1 MKLLIIIPAYNEA
14 ENIARVVEELK
25 ETVPQY
31 DYVVINDGSR
41 DETAAAAG
49 ERLLQN
55 EQVAAYL
62 RERLR
67 EMPRQDEVL
76 RGIMDI
82 AFADAEGDA
91 RVRLRALEL
100 LGRHLGTFRAPKDE
114 LDRQEQEA
122 RIARLRAGTDGGG
135 GGGTLRVVFEHT
147 DGAEE

>member
-1 MKLLIIIPAYNEA
+1 MTERQRLFAEEYLVDQNASRAYRA
-14 ENIARVVEELK
+14 AYPSVTR
-25 ETVPQY
+25 
-31 DYVVINDGSR
+31 DG
-41 DETAAAAG
+41 TAAAAG
-49 ERLLQN
+49 ERLLRN

-67 EMPRQDEVL
+67 ERPNQDKVL

-82 AFADAEGDA
+82 AFADADEDA

-122 RIARLRAGTDGGG
+122 RIAKLRAAAQDGGTDME
-135 GGGTLRVVFEHT
+135 LRVVFVNT

>member
-1 MKLLIIIPAYNEA
+1 MTERQRLFAEEYLVDQNASRAYRA
-14 ENIARVVEELK
+14 AYPSV
-25 ETVPQY
+25 T
-31 DYVVINDGSR
+31 R

-55 EQVAAYL
+55 DQVAAYL

-67 EMPRQDEVL
+67 ERPCEDKVL

-82 AFADAEGDA
+82 AFADADGDA
-91 RVRLRALEL
+91 KVRLRALEL

-114 LDRQEQEA
+114 LDRAEQEA
-122 RIARLRAGTDGGG
+122 RIAKLRAGTDGG

>member
-1 MKLLIIIPAYNEA
+1 MTERQRLFAEEYLVDQNASRAYRTA
-14 ENIARVVEELK
+14 YPSV
-25 ETVPQY
+25 T
-31 DYVVINDGSR
+31 R

-49 ERLLQN
+49 ERLLRN

-67 EMPRQDEVL
+67 ERPDQDKVL

-82 AFADAEGDA
+82 AFADADEDA

-122 RIARLRAGTDGGG
+122 RIAKLRAAAQDGGTDRE
-135 GGGTLRVVFEHT
+135 LRVVFVNT